1 MSPPLPMSVLLQK
14 CWTQRMEECCQ
25 YCGEL
30 LQYDTHSEHRE
41 VQQQQ
46 QPDLNE
52 RHSKD
57 TTRFVKGE
65 LFN

>member
-1 MSPPLPMSVLLQK
+1 
-14 CWTQRMEECCQ
+14 MEECCQ

-46 QPDLNE
+46 QQPDLNE